1 MHWFR
6 FIYIFLFIC
15 VVAEEVRAEFSLEL
29 QKQICLL
36 ERSAASVMKEEIA
49 AAVFFV
55 ARLVKRYGCL
65 DNDSRDR
72 FAAALT
78 SVLFENYKNHW
89 YPKAPTK
96 GQAYRCLR
104 MNREQLRDLVLQ
116 QACRQ
121 SAVRYEDLGLPLE
134 MTVWVDPGEVSCRY
148 GEHSTPFCV
157 SVVNSCR
164 RGDGE
169 FSRRIHDAVER
180 ASLDVRSGS
189 SSDEEE
195 GGGDNSMSSGSS
207 LSTLCSSQA
216 PPTNPEPKT
225 IPTVSNPNSV
235 YRFSEFSPGAPQQWL
250 REKRKAFGG
259 DAYPPHPPPPL
270 HPLPLHPPHSPPA
283 SVPTSQFSNQ
293 KGFKSYRAT
302 FTFTG
307 PRVDKYHWVSKS
319 RS

>member
-1 MHWFR
+1 
-6 FIYIFLFIC
+6 
-15 VVAEEVRAEFSLEL
+15 
-29 QKQICLL
+29 
-36 ERSAASVMKEEIA
+36 MKEEIA

-65 DNDSRDR
+65 DNDSRER

-89 YPKAPTK
+89 HPNAPTK

-104 MNREQLRDLVLQ
+104 MNRVRLQDPVLQ
-116 QACRQ
+116 QACEQ
-121 SAVRYEDLGLPLE
+121 SAVRYEDLGLPQEL
-134 MTVWVDPGEVSCRY
+134 TVWVDPGEVSCRY

-157 SVVNSCR
+157 SVVNGCR

-180 ASLDVRSGS
+180 ASLDVQSGS

-195 GGGDNSMSSGSS
+195 GGGDNSMSSSS
-207 LSTLCSSQA
+207 LSALCPA
-216 PPTNPEPKT
+216 PVPPTNPEPKT

-235 YRFSEFSPGAPQQWL
+235 YRFSEFSPGAPQTWL
-250 REKRKAFGG
+250 REKRKAFAG
-259 DAYPPHPPPPL
+259 DAFPPHA
-270 HPLPLHPPHSPPA
+270 PPA
-283 SVPTSQFSNQ
+283 AGPTSQFSSQ

-302 FTFTG
+302 FTFAG

>member
-1 MHWFR
+1 
-6 FIYIFLFIC
+6 
-15 VVAEEVRAEFSLEL
+15 
-29 QKQICLL
+29 
-36 ERSAASVMKEEIA
+36 MKEEIA

-65 DNDSRDR
+65 DNDSRER

-78 SVLFENYKNHW
+78 SALFENYKNHW
-89 YPKAPTK
+89 HPNAPAK

-104 MNREQLRDLVLQ
+104 MNRVWLQDPVLQ
-116 QACRQ
+116 QACEQ
-121 SAVRYEDLGLPLE
+121 SAVRYEDLGLPQEL
-134 MTVWVDPGEVSCRY
+134 TVWVDPGDVSCRY

-157 SVVNSCR
+157 SVVDSCR
-164 RGDGE
+164 RPDGE

-180 ASLDVRSGS
+180 ASLDIQSGS

-195 GGGDNSMSSGSS
+195 GADNSMNSSSS
-207 LSTLCSSQA
+207 LSALCPA
-216 PPTNPEPKT
+216 PVLPTNPEPKT

-235 YRFSEFSPGAPQQWL
+235 YRFSEFAPGAPQTWL
-250 REKRKAFGG
+250 TYPKRKGFAGEAF
-259 DAYPPHPPPPL
+259 PPHAPPAGGPPP
-270 HPLPLHPPHSPPA
+270 
-283 SVPTSQFSNQ
+283 QFSSQ

>member
-1 MHWFR
+1 
-6 FIYIFLFIC
+6 
-15 VVAEEVRAEFSLEL
+15 
-29 QKQICLL
+29 
-36 ERSAASVMKEEIA
+36 MKEEIA

-65 DNDSRDR
+65 DNDGRER

-89 YPKAPTK
+89 HPNAPTK

-104 MNREQLRDLVLQ
+104 MNRMQLQDPVLQ
-116 QACRQ
+116 QACERG
-121 SAVRYEDLGLPLE
+121 AVRYEDLGLPQEL
-134 MTVWVDPGEVSCRY
+134 TVWVDPGEVSCRY

-180 ASLDVRSGS
+180 ASLDVQSGS

-195 GGGDNSMSSGSS
+195 EGGSRDTSMSSSN
-207 LSTLCSSQA
+207 LSVLCPA
-216 PPTNPEPKT
+216 PVPPTNPEPKT

-235 YRFSEFSPGAPQQWL
+235 YRFSEFSPAAPQTWL
-250 REKRKAFGG
+250 REKRKAFAG
-259 DAYPPHPPPPL
+259 DAFPPHAPPPGG
-270 HPLPLHPPHSPPA
+270 
-283 SVPTSQFSNQ
+283 PTSQFSSQ
-293 KGFKSYRAT
+293 KGFKSYRPT
-302 FTFTG
+302 FTFSG

>member
-1 MHWFR
+1 
-6 FIYIFLFIC
+6 
-15 VVAEEVRAEFSLEL
+15 
-29 QKQICLL
+29 
-36 ERSAASVMKEEIA
+36 MKEEIA

-55 ARLVKRYGCL
+55 ARLVKRYGCV
-65 DNDSRDR
+65 DNEGRER

-89 YPKAPTK
+89 HPNAPTK

-104 MNREQLRDLVLQ
+104 MNRVRLQDPVLQ
-116 QACRQ
+116 QACEQ
-121 SAVRYEDLGLPLE
+121 SAVRYEDLGLPQEL
-134 MTVWVDPGEVSCRY
+134 TVWVDPGEVSCRY
-148 GEHSTPFCV
+148 GEHSSPFCV
-157 SVVNSCR
+157 SVVSSCR

-180 ASLDVRSGS
+180 ASLEVQSGS

-195 GGGDNSMSSGSS
+195 DGGGDNSMSSSLSS
-207 LSTLCSSQA
+207 LCAVQI

-235 YRFSEFSPGAPQQWL
+235 YRFSEFSPGAPQMWL
-250 REKRKAFGG
+250 REKRKIFSG
-259 DAYPPHPPPPL
+259 DSFAPHA
-270 HPLPLHPPHSPPA
+270 PPA
-283 SVPTSQFSNQ
+283 GGPTPQFSGQ
-293 KGFKSYRAT
+293 KGFKQFRPS
-302 FTFTG
+302 FTFAG

>member
-1 MHWFR
+1 
-6 FIYIFLFIC
+6 
-15 VVAEEVRAEFSLEL
+15 
-29 QKQICLL
+29 
-36 ERSAASVMKEEIA
+36 MKEEIA

-65 DNDSRDR
+65 DNDSRER

-78 SVLFENYKNHW
+78 SALFENYKNHW
-89 YPKAPTK
+89 HPNCPTR

-104 MNREQLRDLVLQ
+104 MNRVRLQDPVLQ
-116 QACRQ
+116 QACER
-121 SAVRYEDLGLPLE
+121 STVRYEDLGLPQEL
-134 MTVWVDPGEVSCRY
+134 TVWVDPGEVSCRY

-157 SVVNSCR
+157 SAVGCCQ

-180 ASLDVRSGS
+180 ASLDIPSGS
-189 SSDEEE
+189 SSDEED
-195 GGGDNSMSSGSS
+195 GVGDNSMSSSSSS
-207 LSTLCSSQA
+207 LSVLCPA
-216 PPTNPEPKT
+216 PIPPPNPEPKT

-235 YRFSEFSPGAPQQWL
+235 YRFSEFSSGAPQIWL
-250 REKRKAFGG
+250 REKRKGFAADSF
-259 DAYPPHPPPPL
+259 PPHA
-270 HPLPLHPPHSPPA
+270 PLPGGA
-283 SVPTSQFSNQ
+283 ASQFSGQ
-293 KGFKSYRAT
+293 KGLKSYRAT

>member
-1 MHWFR
+1 
-6 FIYIFLFIC
+6 
-15 VVAEEVRAEFSLEL
+15 
-29 QKQICLL
+29 
-36 ERSAASVMKEEIA
+36 MKEEIA

-65 DNDSRDR
+65 DNEDRER

-89 YPKAPTK
+89 HPNAPTR

-104 MNREQLRDLVLQ
+104 MNRVRLQDPVLQ

-121 SAVRYEDLGLPLE
+121 SCVRYGDLGLPQE

-148 GEHSTPFCV
+148 GEHSAPFSV
-157 SVVNSCR
+157 SLVNGCR

-180 ASLDVRSGS
+180 ASLEVQSGS
-189 SSDEEE
+189 SSDEDEE
-195 GGGDNSMSSGSS
+195 GSGADSSVSTSS
-207 LSTLCSSQA
+207 TSLCAVPIQQ
-216 PPTNPEPKT
+216 TNPEPKT

-235 YRFSEFSPGAPQQWL
+235 YRFSEFSPGAPQTWM
-250 REKRKAFGG
+250 REKRKAFTG
-259 DAYPPHPPPPL
+259 DPFPPHAPIAGGPN
-270 HPLPLHPPHSPPA
+270 
-283 SVPTSQFSNQ
+283 SQFLTQ
-293 KGFKSYRAT
+293 KSFNPYRPT
-302 FTFTG
+302 FTFSG